1 MLLAKE
7 TSRQKPL
14 PEILCH
20 EDKTHRSAGDV
31 IILNVHASRSK
42 TAKTKQ
48 TLIKPKGERDESET
62 TLRDLGTNVSATD
75 RTRRQKLTR
84 VET

>member
-62 TLRDLGTNVSATD
+62 NYTERSRHKCLSN
-75 RTRRQKLTR
+75 
-84 VET
+84 